1 MEATMEV
8 MMMIMMIMKKSHL
21 KKSHLMK
28 TLMKISPEAVVVTT
42 MV

>member
-1 MEATMEV
+1 MEAMMEV
-8 MMMIMMIMKKSHL
+8 IMMMMIM

-28 TLMKISPEAVVVTT
+28 TLMKISPEAVVVTI